1 MITYGLLI
9 LVLPLLAFGVQI
21 FVGRRLPRQG
31 DWVAI
36 GAVVL
41 TLCIALAMFGFTL
54 YSYDYDIRYEASW
67 TWFDLGTMTMEVGVL
82 IDTITVIMLVVVA
95 LISSLC
101 HIYSI
106 GYMAG
111 DPRYARYF
119 AYLALF
125 TFSMNGIVLS
135 NNLFTIF
142 IFWELVGLSS
152 YLLIGFWFERDAAS
166 DAGKKA
172 FLVNRIG
179 DIGMFIGIL
188 IFFTATGSFLF
199 SDAFEGIA
207 AGVFS
212 PTLLTVAGLCIFA
225 GAVGKSAQFPLH
237 VWLPDAMEGPT
248 PVSALIH
255 AATMVAA
262 GVYLSVR
269 LFPIFSPAALITLAY
284 VGGFTALFAAT
295 IAVTQNDIKRV
306 LAYSTVSQLG
316 YMIMAVGTGAYVVG
330 LFHLVTHAAFKAGL
344 FLCSGSVIHAM
355 HHALHAVGDHESDA
369 QDMRNMGGLR
379 HRMKIT
385 YWTMVVF
392 SLAISG
398 IPFTSGFLS
407 KDAILAGTVALAS
420 RNSGHFLLPVFGFA
434 AALLTAFY
442 MFRLIFLT
450 FHGHPARREVQEH
463 LEESP
468 SVMTAPLVTLAVLSI
483 FLVYTLPYFNPFS
496 DHGWFTDLVVARDS
510 AVPGQVNLSAREIQE
525 GVHHAHL
532 PAMLISMVVAFAG
545 IGLAVAVYLK
555 RKISA
560 DNVAKRLAPLY
571 RLSFNKYY
579 IDEIYHRIVVLPS
592 LWVSRLVGFLDWD
605 LYDKYVINGFGRVT
619 ASIAK
624 AVGIRLDFDVLDQQI
639 VDGLGRGTRFFGAG
653 LRQVQTGKLQNY
665 LLLVL
670 GGIIVIFIFQV
681 M

>member
-1 MITYGLLI
+1 MILYGLLI
-9 LVLPLLAFGVQI
+9 LVLPLAAFVIQI
-21 FVGRRLPRQG
+21 FLGRRLPRQG
-31 DWVAI
+31 DWVSV

-41 TLCIALAMFGFTL
+41 TLCIALAMFGFML
-54 YSYDYDIRYEASW
+54 YSYDFDIRYETTW
-67 TWFDLGTMTMEVGVL
+67 TWFDLGAMTMEVGVL
-82 IDTITVIMLVVVA
+82 IDTITIVMLLVVAVV
-95 LISSLC
+95 SSLC

-106 GYMAG
+106 GYMAR

-119 AYLALF
+119 AYLSLF

-152 YLLIGFWFERDAAS
+152 YLLIGFWFERDSAA

-212 PTLLTVAGLCIFA
+212 PTLLTIAGLCIFA
-225 GAVGKSAQFPLH
+225 GAMGKSAQFPLH

-269 LFPIFSPAALITLAY
+269 LFPIFTPQVLTTLAY
-284 VGGFTALFAAT
+284 AGGFTALFAAT
-295 IAVTQNDIKRV
+295 IAMTQNDIKRV

-316 YMIMAVGTGAYVVG
+316 YMIMAVGTGAYIAG

-355 HHALHAVGDHESDA
+355 HHAYHAVGDHQSNA
-369 QDMRNMGGLR
+369 QDMRNMGGLKD
-379 HRMKIT
+379 RMKVT

-398 IPFTSGFLS
+398 IPLTSGFLS
-407 KDAILAGTVALAS
+407 KDAILAGTVAAATK
-420 RNSGHFLLPVFGFA
+420 NPGHFLLPVFGFG

-450 FHGHPARREVQEH
+450 FHGSPARREVH
-463 LEESP
+463 DHVRESP
-468 SVMTAPLVTLAVLSI
+468 FVMTAPLVTLAVLSV
-483 FLVYTLPYFNPFS
+483 FLVYTLPYWNPFS
-496 DHGWFTDLVVARDS
+496 DQGWFSDLVVARES
-510 AVPGQVNLSAREIQE
+510 AVPGHINPTAGEIEE
-525 GVHHAHL
+525 GLHHAHL
-532 PAMLISMVVAFAG
+532 PAMLLSMTVALAG
-545 IGLAVAVYLK
+545 IGLAIAVYVRK
-555 RKISA
+555 RISA
-560 DNVAKRLAPLY
+560 DRMAKRLALAY

-579 IDEIYHRIVVLPS
+579 MDEIYHRFIVLPS
-592 LWVSRLVGFLDWD
+592 LLLSKIVGFLDWD
-605 LYDKYVINGFGRVT
+605 LYDKYIINGFGRIT
-619 ASIAK
+619 ASLSK
-624 AVGIRLDFDVLDQQI
+624 LVGIRLDFDVLDQRL
-639 VDGLGRGTRFFGAG
+639 VDGLGRGTRFFGSG
-653 LRQVQTGKLQNY
+653 LRLVQTGKLQNY
-665 LLLVL
+665 LLLV
-670 GGIIVIFIFQV
+670 
-681 M
+681 

>member
-9 LVLPLLAFGVQI
+9 LILPLAAFAVQI
-21 FVGRRLPRQG
+21 FVGRRLPREG
-31 DWVAI
+31 DWVSV

-41 TLCIALAMFGFTL
+41 TLCIALAMFGFML
-54 YSYDYDIRYEASW
+54 YSYDYDLRYEATW
-67 TWFDLGTMTMEVGVL
+67 TWFDLGAMKMEVGVL
-82 IDTITVIMLVVVA
+82 IDTITVVMLLVVAVV
-95 LISSLC
+95 SSLC

-119 AYLALF
+119 AYLSLF

-135 NNLFTIF
+135 DNLFTIY

-152 YLLIGFWFERDAAS
+152 YLLIGFWFERDAAA

-199 SDAFEGIA
+199 TDVFEGVA
-207 AGVFS
+207 AGIFS
-212 PTLLTVAGLCIFA
+212 PALLTVAGLCIFA

-269 LFPIFSPAALITLAY
+269 LFPIFRPEVLTTLAY

-295 IAVTQNDIKRV
+295 IALTQNDIKRV

-316 YMIMAVGTGAYVVG
+316 YMIMAVGTGAYVAG

-344 FLCSGSVIHAM
+344 FLSSGSVIHAM
-355 HHALHAVGDHESDA
+355 HHAYHSVGDHQSDA
-369 QDMRNMGGLR
+369 QDMRNMGGLKE
-379 HRMKIT
+379 RMKIT
-385 YWTMVVF
+385 YWSMVVF

-407 KDAILAGTVALAS
+407 KDAILAGTVAFAAK
-420 RNSGHFLLPVFGFA
+420 NSGHFLLPVFGFG

-450 FHGHPARREVQEH
+450 FHGTPARKDVYENVR
-463 LEESP
+463 ESP
-468 SVMTAPLVTLAVLSI
+468 SVMTAPLVTLAVLSV
-483 FLVYTLPYFNPFS
+483 FLVYTLPYWNPFS
-496 DHGWFTDLVVARDS
+496 AEGWFSDLVVATDS
-510 AVPGQVNLSAREIQE
+510 AVPGHVNPTAREVAE
-525 GVHHAHL
+525 GIHHAHV
-532 PAMLISMVVAFAG
+532 PAMFISILVALAG
-545 IGLAVAVYLK
+545 IGLAIAVYL
-555 RKISA
+555 RKVISA
-560 DNVAKRLAPLY
+560 QRMAKRFGLLY
-571 RLSFNKYY
+571 RLSFRKYF
-579 IDEIYHRIVVLPS
+579 IDEIYHRLIVLPS
-592 LWVSRLVGFLDWD
+592 LTLSKVVGFLDWD
-605 LYDKYVINGFGRVT
+605 LYDKHVINGFGRIT
-619 ASIAK
+619 ARIAK
-624 AVGIRLDFDVLDQQI
+624 IVGLRLDFDVLDQQM
-639 VDGLGRGTRFFGAG
+639 VDGLGRGTRLFGAG
-653 LRQVQTGKLQNY
+653 LRLIQTGKLQNY

-670 GGIIVIFIFQV
+670 GGIIVIFIIQV